1 MTSLPTLKVVRQQTK
16 LIVQSIDFSSYMNAK
31 GRVNKFLTFEIGIV
45 WIMSRTDSN
54 FLFHGEAVE
63 KLRIQI
69 ETNGTYF

>member
-31 GRVNKFLTFEIGIV
+31 GPVNKFLTFEIGIV